1 MCGSSED
8 LKKRDTE
15 KKYACKAA
23 NVTLIDVPYWWN
35 MSKQSLATTI
45 RSYRPDL
52 LQIIPEINIQPIH
65 TKSLQ

>member
-52 LQIIPEINIQPIH
+52 LQIPEINIPLNH